1 MFGLI
6 KKIFIKLLTNLVK
19 DLIIQ
24 NMYPYV
30 IKNSKLN
37 LLLLVY
43 ILMNTIK
50 NYTAIHLQLI

>member
-24 NMYPYV
+24 NMYPYE